1 MNTWVP
7 FRDLSELVDDPG
19 GESIDI
25 FAKTLKEHYVGAV
38 DIQVLNP
45 EGEIIM
51 HQPENKLHGNRSQ
64 KYLTLLADAV
74 KGEAV
79 NLVSVNREKSSAAKG
94 EVTNLASEKREELM
108 EVVKPNTY

>member
-1 MNTWVP
+1 MNTWVL
-7 FRDLSELVDDPG
+7 FRDLPELVDDPG
-19 GESIDI
+19 EESIDI

-51 HQPENKLHGNRSQ
+51 HQPENKLHGNRLQ
-64 KYLTLLADAV
+64 KYLTLLAD
-74 KGEAV
+74 
-79 NLVSVNREKSSAAKG
+79 AAKG

-108 EVVKPNTY
+108 EVVKPNTH